1 MGGLL
6 YPRHVIRSKVVP
18 ARIPEGFIVRD
29 RVLAQMSF
37 DHRCN
42 LVSALPGYGKTAAVR
57 HWIDTIDAP
66 VAWLSLDLLD
76 QEPVSF
82 WSHVLSALASAH
94 PGIDGEPAMLLWER
108 GADDPLF
115 IGALAAGLAD
125 AGTPIVLVLDGL
137 SDQVGRGVI
146 DGLTL
151 LVELAGD
158 TLRMVATTRCDPPL
172 PLARWRALGW
182 LNEVREGTL
191 SLTDDEALAI
201 AARTET
207 AIRDA
212 DEVIALNRRVDRWPI
227 GFHMALLSRHG
238 DSTLPMSS
246 GPAAGSN
253 RLLAEY
259 LAAEVLAALTP
270 EEREVAFALCVLD
283 RFDPDM
289 CAQLVGPHAG
299 EAVRRL
305 LQRGLFLSV
314 VDPRV
319 GTMRFHDLF
328 RELMETELGYRDPV
342 ARVELHRRAALL
354 WRARGD
360 LMSAYHHLAV
370 IGETSTAR
378 ELLLEPT
385 LEMVDRGEFDDLHR
399 FARHVP
405 PPHQVTSVD
414 LALDFALISLHAD
427 GTLAARRWCDRAET
441 LLHEDD
447 GGGEGVD
454 GGASRDEQAQ
464 RLLGLR
470 CKIALL
476 DADLDSA
483 LAAIENHRPPQA
495 GSNDVFEQRLPLVA
509 AKVALAARRKEDAA
523 EWISVAQHVAGPPIV
538 SEVTV
543 PTLRAW
549 YEWLFGS
556 LRRALTLVDGALAWV
571 DQHHVNG
578 NRLAFDTLTTA
589 GWCRLT
595 TGDITEA
602 KWLADRAWAEAET
615 IGHAWNHLQ
624 AGGLRAR
631 LALVTG
637 EPTRAMRLI
646 DGLRDGIP
654 FESCRPYSDRIRGI
668 EIEALA
674 VTGRTGEAI
683 ELIDALGPGPR
694 SRLLRARF
702 AATSEFEVD
711 RLLAD
716 HGDWPGI
723 DRLQAELLLNA
734 RRTGEPPSTK
744 LIELVADA
752 AEAGWVLPFLGM
764 GPRVERVLRDIP
776 LRTVH
781 PQLERTLDYLA
792 PALHAEAAGRSDIRL
807 TSRELTLLELL
818 PTHLTKAEM
827 GERLYLSVNTVK
839 SNLTALYRKLD
850 ASTRTEAVEAARRA
864 GLI

>member
-1 MGGLL
+1 MGGHP

-29 RVLAQMSF
+29 RVLAHMSF
-37 DHRCN
+37 DHRCT

-57 HWIDTIDAP
+57 HWIDTVDAP
-66 VAWLSLDLLD
+66 VAWTSLDLLD

-82 WSHVLSALASAH
+82 WSHVLSALGSAH
-94 PGIDGEPAMLLWER
+94 PGIDGEPAMLLRER

-125 AGTPIVLVLDGL
+125 VGTPIVLVLDGL
-137 SDQVGRGVI
+137 SDQVGQGVI

-158 TLRMVATTRCDPPL
+158 TLRMVATTRSDPAL

-182 LNEVREGTL
+182 LNEVREDTL
-191 SLTDDEALAI
+191 SLTDGEALAI
-201 AARTET
+201 AARTDT

-212 DEVIALNRRVDRWPI
+212 DEVIALNRRVDSWPI
-227 GFHMALLSRHG
+227 GFHMALLSRPG
-238 DSTLPMSS
+238 GSTQPMSS

-259 LAAEVLAALTP
+259 LAAEVLAAMSQ

-342 ARVELHRRAALL
+342 ARVELHRRAAML

-370 IGETSTAR
+370 IGETSRAR

-385 LEMVDRGEFDDLHR
+385 LEMVDRGKFDDLRR
-399 FARHVP
+399 FARHMP
-405 PPHQVTSVD
+405 PPHQVTSAN
-414 LALDFALISLHAD
+414 LALDFALISVHAD

-441 LLHEDD
+441 LLHEGD
-447 GGGEGVD
+447 GD
-454 GGASRDEQAQ
+454 GGASGDEQAQ

-483 LAAIENHRPPQA
+483 LTAIENHRLPSN
-495 GSNDVFEQRLPLVA
+495 GSGDVFERRLPLVA
-509 AKVALAARRKEDAA
+509 AKVALAARRKDAAA

-538 SEVTV
+538 TEVTV

-595 TGDITEA
+595 TGDIGEA
-602 KWLADRAWAEAET
+602 KWLADRAWADAET

-624 AGGLRAR
+624 AGSLRAR

-637 EPTRAMRLI
+637 EPTRAIHLI
-646 DGLRDGIP
+646 DGLRDSIP

-668 EIEALA
+668 EIEALSA
-674 VTGRTGEAI
+674 TGRAGEAI
-683 ELIDALGPGPR
+683 ELINSLDPGPR

-702 AATSEFEVD
+702 AATSDREVG

-716 HGDWPGI
+716 HANWPVI

-764 GPRVERVLRDIP
+764 GPTVERVLRDLP

-792 PALHAEAAGRSDIRL
+792 PALHAGAAGRSDIRL

-850 ASTRTEAVEAARRA
+850 ASTRAEAVEAAVRA

>member
-1 MGGLL
+1 MGGHP

-18 ARIPEGFIVRD
+18 ARIPEGFVVRD
-29 RVLAQMSF
+29 RVLAHMSV
-37 DHRCN
+37 DHRCT

-57 HWIDTIDAP
+57 QWIDTVDAP

-82 WSHVLSALASAH
+82 WSHVLAALGSAH
-94 PGIDGEPAMLLWER
+94 PGIDGEPAMLLRER

-125 AGTPIVLVLDGL
+125 VGTPIVLVLDGL
-137 SDQVGRGVI
+137 SDQVGQGVI

-158 TLRMVATTRCDPPL
+158 TLRMVATTRSDPPL
-172 PLARWRALGW
+172 PVARWRALGW
-182 LNEVREGTL
+182 LNEVREDTL

-201 AARTET
+201 AACTDT

-212 DEVIALNRRVDRWPI
+212 DEVIALNRRVDSWPI
-227 GFHMALLSRHG
+227 GFHMALLSRPG
-238 DSTLPMSS
+238 GSTLPMSS
-246 GPAAGSN
+246 DPAAGSD

-259 LAAEVLAALTP
+259 LAAEVLAAMSQ

-342 ARVELHRRAALL
+342 ARVELHRRAAML

-370 IGETSTAR
+370 IGETGTAR

-385 LEMVDRGEFDDLHR
+385 LVMVDRGEFDDLHR

-405 PPHQVTSVD
+405 PPHQVASAD

-427 GTLAARRWCDRAET
+427 GTLSARRWCDRAET
-441 LLHEDD
+441 LLDEGMGDGDGD
-447 GGGEGVD
+447 GGVSG
-454 GGASRDEQAQ
+454 DEQVQ

-483 LAAIENHRPPQA
+483 LTAIENHRLPPA
-495 GSNDVFEQRLPLVA
+495 GSGDVFEQRLPLVA

-538 SEVTV
+538 TEVTV

-556 LRRALTLVDGALAWV
+556 LRRALTLVDGALTWV

-595 TGDITEA
+595 TGDINEA
-602 KWLADRAWAEAET
+602 KWLADRAWADAEA

-624 AGGLRAR
+624 AGSLRAR

-637 EPTRAMRLI
+637 EPTRALHLI
-646 DGLRDGIP
+646 DGLRDSIA

-674 VTGRTGEAI
+674 ATGRVGEAVDQ
-683 ELIDALGPGPR
+683 IDALGPGPR

-702 AATSEFEVD
+702 AATSDGDVG

-716 HGDWPGI
+716 HANWPAI

-734 RRTGEPPSTK
+734 RRTGEPPSSK
-744 LIELVADA
+744 LIGLVADA

-764 GPRVERVLRDIP
+764 GPRVERVLRDLP

-792 PALHAEAAGRSDIRL
+792 PALHAGAAGRSDIRL

-839 SNLTALYRKLD
+839 SNLTVLYRKLG

>member
-1 MGGLL
+1 M
-6 YPRHVIRSKVVP
+6 RP
-18 ARIPEGFIVRD
+18 ARARRHRAAPTCGPGRRRGQSTLPVRTAL
-29 RVLAQMSF
+29 RHGPPVRRS
-37 DHRCN
+37 
-42 LVSALPGYGKTAAVR
+42 VSVFTTMRRPARP
-57 HWIDTIDAP
+57 
-66 VAWLSLDLLD
+66 
-76 QEPVSF
+76 
-82 WSHVLSALASAH
+82 SH
-94 PGIDGEPAMLLWER
+94 
-108 GADDPLF
+108 
-115 IGALAAGLAD
+115 
-125 AGTPIVLVLDGL
+125 
-137 SDQVGRGVI
+137 
-146 DGLTL
+146 
-151 LVELAGD
+151 
-158 TLRMVATTRCDPPL
+158 ATTRSDPPL
-172 PLARWRALGW
+172 PIARWRALGW
-182 LNEVREGTL
+182 LNEVREDAL

-201 AARTET
+201 AARTDT

-212 DEVIALNRRVDRWPI
+212 DEVIALNRKVDSWPI
-227 GFHMALLSRHG
+227 GFHMALLSRPG
-238 DSTLPMSS
+238 GSTLPMSS
-246 GPAAGSN
+246 SQAAGSN

-259 LAAEVLAALTP
+259 LAAEVLAAMSQ

-342 ARVELHRRAALL
+342 ARVELHRRAAML

-370 IGETSTAR
+370 IGETGTAR

-385 LEMVDRGEFDDLHR
+385 LEMVDRGELDDLQR

-405 PPHQVTSVD
+405 PPHQVTSAN
-414 LALDFALISLHAD
+414 LALGFALISLHAS
-427 GTLAARRWCDRAET
+427 GTLAARPWCDRAET
-441 LLHEDD
+441 LLHEGADD
-447 GGGEGVD
+447 GGESGD
-454 GGASRDEQAQ
+454 GGGSGDEQVQ

-483 LAAIENHRPPQA
+483 LAAIENHRPPPA
-495 GSNDVFEQRLPLVA
+495 SSGDVFEQRLPLVA
-509 AKVALAARRKEDAA
+509 AKVALAARRKEEAA
-523 EWISVAQHVAGPPIV
+523 EWISVAQHAAGPPIV
-538 SEVTV
+538 TEVTV

-549 YEWLFGS
+549 YEWLFGD

-595 TGDITEA
+595 IGDITEA
-602 KWLADRAWAEAET
+602 KWLADRAWADAET

-624 AGGLRAR
+624 AGSLRAR

-637 EPTRAMRLI
+637 EPTRAMHLI
-646 DGLRDGIP
+646 DGLRDSIP
-654 FESCRPYSDRIRGI
+654 FESCQPYSDRIRGT

-674 VTGRTGEAI
+674 ATGRAGDAI
-683 ELIDALGPGPR
+683 DLINTLDPGPR
-694 SRLLRARF
+694 SRLLRARY
-702 AATSEFEVD
+702 AATSDHDVG

-716 HGDWPGI
+716 HATWPVI

-734 RRTGEPPSTK
+734 RRTGEPPSSK
-744 LIELVADA
+744 LIGLVADA

-776 LRTVH
+776 LGTVH

-792 PALHAEAAGRSDIRL
+792 PALHDGAAGHSDIRL

-818 PTHLTKAEM
+818 PTHLTKAQM

-850 ASTRTEAVEAARRA
+850 ASTRTEAVEAARHA